1 MKKLKFTEKIALRF
15 LQKRFSSS
23 MHIMLDKDGGWN
35 ISLRK
40 NYRVWIPI
48 EPELAYEL
56 CLINNVNTKTFKK
69 GEERQIA
76 KYVTAV
82 V

>member
-40 NYRVWIPI
+40 NYRVWIHQFYP
-48 EPELAYEL
+48 LL
-56 CLINNVNTKTFKK
+56 L
-69 GEERQIA
+69 
-76 KYVTAV
+76 KYIFSRNSDENISFL
-82 V
+82 